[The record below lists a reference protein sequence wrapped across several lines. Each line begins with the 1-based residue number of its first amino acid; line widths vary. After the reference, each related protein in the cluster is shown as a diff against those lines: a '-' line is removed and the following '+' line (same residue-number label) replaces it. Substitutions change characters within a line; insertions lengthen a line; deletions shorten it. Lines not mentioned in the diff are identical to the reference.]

1 MDVTDLNDRGDDE
14 LIVGYAPTFRHVQDW
29 QQVFRHQHGTDAGS
43 IVRRVIW
50 EQAGNR
56 RCRLLVD
63 VAECRTSSYARSR
76 LNDIKLDSNF
86 QFAAGPQRFGS
97 GALVHPEGNPRS
109 VYLIRANLM
118 IWVLSCGREYFDV
131 LACADR
137 IVADLNATAP
147 PDADEDLVLTREP
160 DNPEAPGAICLSAAP
175 RWERGEWAWLKFT
188 AEGGTLARAMEGDR
202 LMLWPAHGQP
212 KISVRGWVAEPGRKT
227 YGGRF
232 TPRP

>member
-1 MDVTDLNDRGDDE
+1 MDVPDLNDRGDDE
-14 LIVGYAPTFRHVQDW
+14 LIVGYMPTFRDVLDW
-29 QQVFRHQHGTDAGS
+29 QPVFRHQHVADGGS

-50 EQAGNR
+50 EQAANR

-86 QFAAGPQRFGS
+86 PFAPGPDRFGS
-97 GALVHPEGNPRS
+97 SALVHPEGNPRS

-131 LACADR
+131 LSCVDR
-137 IVADLNATAP
+137 IVAGLEPSAP
-147 PDADEDLVLTREP
+147 PEADEDLTLTREP
-160 DNPEAPGAICLSAAP
+160 ERPEAPGAICLSTET
-175 RWERGEWAWLKFT
+175 RWERGEWAWLRFT
-188 AEGGTLARAMEGDR
+188 AEGGTLARAIEGDR
-202 LMLWPAHGQP
+202 LLLWPAHGQP
-212 KISVRGWVAEPGRKT
+212 ETRVRGWVMEPGRKT

-232 TPRP
+232 VSKP